1 MRTVTSLFAFAA
13 AALAS
18 VGMTS
23 TGHATT
29 YNLDVCGGNGLCPG
43 GAVFGTV
50 DITGGGSSLTYAFDI
65 TNGGDLHFGGGNSI
79 DTLLMDV
86 AGTITTTAFSNSTF
100 SFASDSSPNGD
111 GLGTFTNAFKCTDGG
126 TGGACGTTVTVTF
139 TGSNLAADFTLTGGQ
154 EIFAGADVTCVAS
167 GSSTCSNDPSFQTGA
182 VGATLA
188 AATPLP
194 ATLPL
199 FAGGLGFVGYLTRRR
214 RKKSNQALA
223 AA

>member
-1 MRTVTSLFAFAA
+1 MRAGKGLIAFAA
-13 AALAS
+13 AAIAS
-18 VGMTS
+18 VGLMS
-23 TGHATT
+23 AGHATT

-50 DITGGGSSLTYAFDI
+50 DIEGGGSSLSYTFDV

-86 AGTITTTAFSNSTF
+86 SGTITNTSFSNSSF
-100 SFASDSSPNGD
+100 SFASDSTPNGD
-111 GLGTFTNAFKCTDGG
+111 GLGSFTTAFKCSNAG
-126 TGGACGTTVTVTF
+126 TGGACGTEVTVTF
-139 TGSNLAADFTLTGGQ
+139 TGSSLAAGFTTTGGQ
-154 EIFAGADVTCVAS
+154 NIYAGADVTCVFS
-167 GSSTCSNDPSFQTGA
+167 GSSTCSHDPGFQTGA

-199 FAGGLGFVGYLTRRR
+199 FAGGLGFVGYLTRRKR
-214 RKKSNQALA
+214 SSKQALTA
-223 AA
+223 A